1 MIGLDT
7 NVLIRYILRDDEVQ
21 AQQAKTIIENSS
33 AILISLLTLQE
44 CEWVLR
50 SVAKRSKLE
59 IIGLFKALLETY
71 NVTVQAEEVLE
82 EALLMF
88 ENSKADFS
96 DCLMTAQ
103 YLQLGCQ
110 HMATFDEKAAKIT
123 GVLLIM

>member
-7 NVLIRYILRDDEVQ
+7 NVLMRYILRDDEAQ
-21 AQQAKTIIENSS
+21 AQKAKILIENNP
-33 AILISLLTLQE
+33 IVMISLLTLQE

-59 IIGLFKALLETY
+59 IIQLFKALLETY
-71 NVTVQAEEVLE
+71 NVLIQAEEVLE

-88 ENSKADFS
+88 ENSAADFS

-103 YLQLGCQ
+103 YLQLACQ
-110 HMATFDEKAAKIT
+110 HMVTFDENSAKIT
-123 GVLLIM
+123 GVMFIK